1 MRETTSTGPAPF
13 PRSSAR
19 LKIAKAVPLVS
30 GRQTFSKRREK
41 QRERERG
48 KKKEDERYR
57 SYEGEERRVETNA
70 VRQIERREG
79 LSGVYGSVVIII

>member
-30 GRQTFSKRREK
+30 GRQTFLG
-41 QRERERG
+41 RERERG
-48 KKKEDERYR
+48 RRDIGHMKEKRRGER
-57 SYEGEERRVETNA
+57 
-70 VRQIERREG
+70 
-79 LSGVYGSVVIII
+79 

>member
-30 GRQTFSKRREK
+30 GRQTFLGS
-41 QRERERG
+41 REREREKG
-48 KKKEDERYR
+48 G
-57 SYEGEERRVETNA
+57 GE
-70 VRQIERREG
+70 I
-79 LSGVYGSVVIII
+79 